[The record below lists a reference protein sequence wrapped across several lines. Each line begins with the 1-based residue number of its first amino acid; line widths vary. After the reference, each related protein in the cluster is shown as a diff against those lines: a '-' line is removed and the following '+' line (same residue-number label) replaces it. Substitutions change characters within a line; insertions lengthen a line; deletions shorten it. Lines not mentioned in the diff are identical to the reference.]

1 MKILVT
7 GTAGFI
13 GYHLAK
19 KLLERGDEVVGL
31 DNINDYYDVNL
42 KYARLAELG
51 IDCHASLA
59 VTNEC
64 HGDHGAISET
74 ATSQAPRS
82 ECHGERSAAILSSKF
97 PKHKFIKASLEDTNS
112 INNIFETEKFD
123 AVCNLAAQAGVRY
136 SIENPHAYIQSNVV
150 GFLNILEACRN
161 FGVKNLSYASS
172 SSVYGLNKSQP
183 FKTSDHT
190 DHPISLYAATKKSNE
205 MMAHSYSHLYGIQAT
220 GLRFF
225 TVYGEWGRPDMAPML
240 FADAILNDRA
250 IKVFNHGNM
259 SRDFTYIDDIVDG
272 IIKVID
278 NPATAVIASDFAI
291 SCEDRLPRSA
301 RSDENF
307 AIASDSSVIASDSSV
322 IASEAWQSKN
332 LPADRS
338 TAPYRIYN
346 IGNNSP
352 IQLLDFIKTLE
363 ISLGKEAK
371 KNFMEMQDG
380 DVVSTYADVTD
391 LINDF
396 GYKPETSLEVGV
408 GKFVKWYKSFYGNSK

>member
-13 GYHLAK
+13 SYHLAK

-51 IDCHASLA
+51 IDCRASLA
-59 VTNEC
+59 VTENC
-64 HGDHGAISET
+64 HCEEQSD
-74 ATSQAPRS
+74 
-82 ECHGERSAAILSSKF
+82 AAIYEVHQSTKYK
-97 PKHKFIKASLEDTNS
+97 KHKFIKANLEDTQS

-190 DHPISLYAATKKSNE
+190 DHPVSLYAATKKSNE

-278 NPATAVIASDFAI
+278 NPAKPLSTINHQPST
-291 SCEDRLPRSA
+291 
-301 RSDENF
+301 
-307 AIASDSSVIASDSSV
+307 
-322 IASEAWQSKN
+322 N
-332 LPADRS
+332 LPPQLS

-346 IGNNSP
+346 IGNNAP
-352 IQLLDFIKTLE
+352 VQLLDFIKTLE
-363 ISLGKEAK
+363 KSLGKEAK

-380 DVVSTYADVTD
+380 DVVSTYADVSG
-391 LINDF
+391 LMNDF
-396 GYKPETSLEVGV
+396 GYKPETSLDVGV
-408 GKFVKWYKSFYGNSK
+408 EKFVKWYKSFYKSEE